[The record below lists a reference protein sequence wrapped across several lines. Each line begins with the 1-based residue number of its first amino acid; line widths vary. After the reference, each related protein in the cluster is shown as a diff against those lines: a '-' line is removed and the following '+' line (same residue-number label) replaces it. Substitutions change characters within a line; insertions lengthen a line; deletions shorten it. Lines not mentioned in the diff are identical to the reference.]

1 MTSVVL
7 IDKLGQ
13 KKKTV
18 IKNFDLETLYKK
30 CNFRNNTNF
39 KKRWTWKIKENVYIS
54 LFSKDTGRSNNIN
67 KFDLPPP
74 IDNTIYYGSMIV
86 VKHNHKMVKNENIE
100 NITLDEWEKF
110 YEKLFGGFEDLGEE
124 DSFSEEEKIPDHLK
138 TKQGYSKEGVF
149 IVSDGD
155 IEDEDYVPENSD
167 ELEELSEYDSND
179 NIDDDNG
186 DDEEEHYAG
195 GDDDSCQEVDS
206 NDEDDDYYDDEY
218 SDEEDDLGSELS
230 EEDYV
235 EEA

>member
-18 IKNFDLETLYKK
+18 IKKFDLETLHKK

-39 KKRWTWKIKENVYIS
+39 KKRWTWKIKDDVYIS

-74 IDNTIYYGSMIV
+74 IDNPIYYGSMIV
-86 VKHNHKMVKNENIE
+86 VKHNHKMVKNENVE
-100 NITLDEWEKF
+100 NITINEWEKF
-110 YEKLFGGFEDLGEE
+110 YEKLFGGFEDLDEE

-138 TKQGYSKEGVF
+138 TKQGYSKEGGF
-149 IVSDGD
+149 IVSDGE
-155 IEDEDYVPENSD
+155 EDEDYVPENSD

-179 NIDDDNG
+179 NIDGDNEEEEEEHHDDDEE
-186 DDEEEHYAG
+186 DDEEEAEE
-195 GDDDSCQEVDS
+195 DDEEDYEED
-206 NDEDDDYYDDEY
+206 DEEDDDYDD
-218 SDEEDDLGSELS
+218 DVGSELS
-230 EEDYV
+230 EEDYI

>member
-18 IKNFDLETLYKK
+18 IKKFDLETLYKK

-74 IDNTIYYGSMIV
+74 IDKTIYYGSMII

-124 DSFSEEEKIPDHLK
+124 DSFSEDEKIPDHLK
-138 TKQGYSKEGVF
+138 TKQGYSKEGGF
-149 IVSDGD
+149 IVSDSD
-155 IEDEDYVPENSD
+155 EDDEDYLPENSD

-179 NIDDDNG
+179 NIDGD
-186 DDEEEHYAG
+186 DDEEEEEEHYS
-195 GDDDSCQEVDS
+195 GDDD
-206 NDEDDDYYDDEY
+206 DEDEEEDFEEEDDY
-218 SDEEDDLGSELS
+218 DEEDDYEDDMGSELS